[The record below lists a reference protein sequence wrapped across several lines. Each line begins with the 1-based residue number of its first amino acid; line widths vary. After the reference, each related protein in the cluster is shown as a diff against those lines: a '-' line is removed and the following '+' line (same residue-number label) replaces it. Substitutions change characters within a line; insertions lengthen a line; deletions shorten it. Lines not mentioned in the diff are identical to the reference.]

1 MAKRF
6 RPRHFDKDAKHMYKF
21 GTMSMV
27 YWDMA
32 EQFRRMASEELQ
44 EKFYSRYVI
53 PVIIMYCSA
62 VEALIHEQLAVREG
76 GTDDEELHSEIGR
89 LKRENLQ
96 DKIMPAF
103 ELFADGGETLDENVV
118 GNFIALL
125 QLRNA
130 FIHFKPDW
138 DANLLD
144 WPQRLEAALNRSKQE
159 PVDPDWTINFNTG
172 HTMDWAEETTK
183 AITS

>member
-1 MAKRF
+1 
-6 RPRHFDKDAKHMYKF
+6 
-21 GTMSMV
+21 
-27 YWDMA
+27 
-32 EQFRRMASEELQ
+32 
-44 EKFYSRYVI
+44 
-53 PVIIMYCSA
+53 
-62 VEALIHEQLAVREG
+62 
-76 GTDDEELHSEIGR
+76 
-89 LKRENLQ
+89 
-96 DKIMPAF
+96 MPAF